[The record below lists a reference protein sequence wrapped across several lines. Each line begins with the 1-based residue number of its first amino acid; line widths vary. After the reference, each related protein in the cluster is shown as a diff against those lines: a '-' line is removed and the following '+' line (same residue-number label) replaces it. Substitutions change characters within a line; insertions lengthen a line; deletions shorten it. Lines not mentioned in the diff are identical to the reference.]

1 MNKLCIG
8 ALLLLCSAPLWAQSA
23 LFYVEAQDVTGY
35 SNQSDTPIWYSNTQE
50 DAMQKPSLGFDYV
63 QKISTTTRDIA
74 TLAIQ
79 ARLAYNQTTKPVL
92 EPQLYNAFLK
102 FKLPEV
108 DLWIGH
114 DRPAQGLS
122 SYLDYHAEL
131 LHNFTMHGFEFDRDW
146 GGGISHEFAWGDAAF
161 SATSGS
167 GLPMDWYG
175 NHYYSGRVAYGV
187 LNRDNYT
194 FGASYSNGE
203 VLNTVGY
210 HLLDSNL
217 HPMKFAGADASL
229 AMNRLEAKFDFLMGK
244 KDDIQI
250 HYALLSRFTWNIFEE
265 NRLKIEFQPVIMQM
279 NDTHNYKLA
288 GGISYQIFKD
298 LTARSLVEYDH
309 NSNLRMAV
317 LQLYYYH
324 KI

>member
-1 MNKLCIG
+1 MAG
-8 ALLLLCSAPLWAQSA
+8 TSLLY
-23 LFYVEAQDVTGY
+23 FEAQDVTGL
-35 SNQSDTPIWYSNTQE
+35 SNKSDTPIWYSNTQY

-63 QKISTTTRDIA
+63 QKISSSTRDIA

-79 ARLAYNQTTKPVL
+79 ARLAYNQTGKPIL
-92 EPQLYNAFLK
+92 EPQLYNAYLK

-122 SYLDYHAEL
+122 YYLDYHGEM
-131 LHNFTMHGFEFDRDW
+131 LHNFTMHGFEIDRDW
-146 GGGISHEFAWGDAAF
+146 GSGVSHEFSWGDAAA

-167 GLPMDWYG
+167 GLPMYWRG
-175 NHYYSGRVAYGV
+175 NHYYSGRLAYGV

-194 FGASYSNGE
+194 VGASYSDGK

-210 HLLDSNL
+210 HLLDHEL
-217 HPMKFAGADASL
+217 HKMKFIGADASL
-229 AMNRLEAKFDFLMGK
+229 AYNRLETKFDFLTGK
-244 KDDIQI
+244 LDGIKI
-250 HYALLSRFTWNIFEE
+250 HYALLSRFTWNMFEE

-279 NDTHNYKLA
+279 NETHNYKLA
-288 GGISYQIFKD
+288 GGISYVLSTDFTI
-298 LTARSLVEYDH
+298 RSLLEYDH
-309 NSNLRMAV
+309 SSSTRMAV